1 MKTLLRLLCLLG
13 PACCLLA
20 DVIEGVPDVE
30 IKLEDLSAPSD
41 LSPIISE
48 GMEFDLTVERKI
60 DEPEG
65 PIIDL
70 DPFFVTPYKTSE
82 EHAAEDFDK
91 DIERFMTAK
100 GFESEIDDYWTTLDS
115 VLNPISLPLFGKSR
129 AEIARMYA
137 MDRYYEKKLR
147 MFNRIYENIDFNDNA
162 TKRTFARER
171 YYLMR
176 MKRGAIKFSDVSF

>member
-13 PACCLLA
+13 VVSPLLA
-20 DVIEGVPDVE
+20 DVIEGLPNVE
-30 IKLEDLSAPSD
+30 IELKDLSAPSD
-41 LSPIISE
+41 LSPMISDR
-48 GMEFDLTVERKI
+48 MEFDLTVEREI

-82 EHAAEDFDK
+82 ERAAKDLRD

-115 VLNPISLPLFGKSR
+115 VLNPFSLPLFGKSR
-129 AEIARMYA
+129 AQIARMYA